1 LSSEQRLSLIVET
14 QREIAAADDGLEA
27 VMTLIAERSQ
37 AITGADGAMVNL
49 VDGDML
55 HTRAVTGI
63 AGVAKDARRPLAS
76 SVAIHAIESGQPLLV
91 EDAPNDPR
99 INQDLR
105 SIIGDQSLICV
116 PLLQANDV
124 IGTLNVMRRSKQDR
138 LDEDDRQTL
147 EMLSVVLSAA
157 VSRAAEFE
165 ARRGQARAFN
175 RFRALFDGASIG
187 ILRIDRE
194 CRVLEANP
202 ALEEMLGATAAEL
215 EQMSFT
221 DCIAQAQRRQAQSRF
236 DDLMSGRRESF
247 EFETRCHRRD
257 GNVVW
262 TLLRAV
268 RESASDQD
276 PASAVMMVEN
286 ISERKRAERE
296 LVRQAELNEYQA
308 LHDPLTGLANRVLFK
323 ERIDHAIR
331 HAERNLNRLAVVLMD
346 LDRFKEVNDS
356 LGHAAGDQLLTK
368 VGCRLRG
375 AVRASDTIARLGGDE
390 FALLVCDLSEPEDVV
405 PVIERVRA
413 ALERPIHIQSL
424 PLAVEGSIGVAVYPD
439 HGDAAELLIQ
449 RADVAMYEAKRDN
462 TSHSYYDAASHETD
476 LSRLTL
482 VSELRRGI
490 DRRELVVHY
499 QPKLALEDGVV
510 RSVEA
515 LVRWAHPAR
524 GLLAPDEFI
533 PVAQETSLISPLTLQ
548 VLDESLRQARSWRD
562 QGVDLGVSVNLSMR
576 NLLDREFPHQLAGLL
591 ARWETRPEKLGL
603 EVTESSMLANPTRA
617 KAVLCELSK
626 LGVMLSIDDFGT
638 GYSSL
643 SYLRELPLDEIKIDR
658 SFVVNIGTEVN
669 DVAIVSATIDLGRN
683 LGLDVIA
690 EGIESRAIWD
700 QLLLLGCKVGQGY
713 YISRPMGPD
722 QLLQWVKRR
731 GAGTFVP
738 MAATARAPRASVG

>member
-1 LSSEQRLSLIVET
+1 
-14 QREIAAADDGLEA
+14 
-27 VMTLIAERSQ
+27 
-37 AITGADGAMVNL
+37 
-49 VDGDML
+49 
-55 HTRAVTGI
+55 
-63 AGVAKDARRPLAS
+63 
-76 SVAIHAIESGQPLLV
+76 
-91 EDAPNDPR
+91 
-99 INQDLR
+99 
-105 SIIGDQSLICV
+105 
-116 PLLQANDV
+116 
-124 IGTLNVMRRSKQDR
+124 
-138 LDEDDRQTL
+138 
-147 EMLSVVLSAA
+147 
-157 VSRAAEFE
+157 
-165 ARRGQARAFN
+165 
-175 RFRALFDGASIG
+175 
-187 ILRIDRE
+187 
-194 CRVLEANP
+194 
-202 ALEEMLGATAAEL
+202 
-215 EQMSFT
+215 
-221 DCIAQAQRRQAQSRF
+221 
-236 DDLMSGRRESF
+236 MSGRRESF

-331 HAERNLNRLAVVLMD
+331 HAERNLTRLAVVLMD

-533 PVAQETSLISPLTLQ
+533 PVAQETSLIGPLTLQ

-562 QGVDLGVSVNLSMR
+562 QGLDLGVSVNLSMR

-603 EVTESSMLANPTRA
+603 EVTESSMAANPARA

-626 LGVMLSIDDFGT
+626 LGVRLSIDDFGT

-658 SFVVNIGTEVN
+658 SFVTNIGTDVN

-690 EGIESRAIWD
+690 EGVESRAIWD
-700 QLLLLGCKVGQGY
+700 QLRLLGCKVGQGY
-713 YISRPMGPD
+713 YISRPLGPD
-722 QLLQWVKRR
+722 QLLQWVKAR
-731 GAGTFVP
+731 GTGSFIPV
-738 MAATARAPRASVG
+738 AAVTPAAPARASAAG